1 MNHLNSAAG
10 RAPAHCP
17 TTRQAL
23 ERWERK
29 DMQRK
34 QYVLV
39 ERIYGSVGA
48 ARDAWAE
55 QALRAR
61 AREAAQIFSRTGQA
75 PQDSLFVDHPAPR
88 QGKRA

>member
-1 MNHLNSAAG
+1 
-10 RAPAHCP
+10 
-17 TTRQAL
+17 
-23 ERWERK
+23 
-29 DMQRK
+29 MQRK

-61 AREAAQIFSRTGQA
+61 AREAAQIYTRTGQV
-75 PQDSLFVDHPAPR
+75 PQDRLFDGHRASHP
-88 QGKRA
+88 GKRTP